1 MMPFKKLSLLLFSA
15 LLIASCQSS
24 QKTGEGGEAEEGEA
38 AIQQLDSEEQAELK
52 QRQDKLGGSYSQ
64 LRKLYQAQ
72 RYREL
77 LDEAS
82 KILSKNEYDLRA
94 LSILGLYHLDRGEFG
109 AARIFFEKALE
120 KHKEIPGLYN
130 NIGIIL
136 LKEANLESA
145 LLSFRKAYDLE
156 SSNPV
161 VQANLGSIYVKYMD
175 YAKAEPLVE
184 TAYSKMSDD
193 VIVANNYAIVLRT
206 QGQYDKAEAV
216 YKKALAKDSRNIS
229 TNLNYAILLIEY
241 MKKYQEAQQLVN
253 KIEFLNPTDRYVL
266 AKVRELQRKVTTT
279 K

>member
-1 MMPFKKLSLLLFSA
+1 MKLSKKVSLWILSA
-15 LLIASCQSS
+15 LIMTSCQ
-24 QKTGEGGEAEEGEA
+24 TGEKVEGDPEGEEIA
-38 AIQQLDSEEQAELK
+38 QSAKLDSEEQAELRK
-52 QRQDKLGGSYSQ
+52 RQDQLGGSYSQ
-64 LRKLYQAQ
+64 LRKLYQSQ

-77 LDEAS
+77 IEEAS

-120 KHKEIPGLYN
+120 KHKDVPGLYN

-145 LLSFRKAYDLE
+145 LQSFKKAYDLD

-175 YAKAEPLVE
+175 YSEAEPLVQDSY
-184 TAYSKMSDD
+184 AKMSDD

-206 QGQYDKAEAV
+206 QGQYDAAEKI

-229 TNLNYAILLIEY
+229 TNLNYAILLIDY

-253 KIEFLNPTDRYVL
+253 KIEFLNPTDKYVL
-266 AKVRELQRKVTTT
+266 AKVRDLQRKVTTA